1 MLSGSQKDLLRQ
13 REELE
18 LCDEA
23 CTDCGSRDDDN
34 GINDHHWSVSFDQ
47 NYPTQINQGIT
58 KERNLSGNGSGRTK
72 PDDKANK
79 SPLFLL
85 NLGIMKLT
93 EIQLTM
99 LILGRGNL
107 AYEA

>member
-34 GINDHHWSVSFDQ
+34 GINEHHWSISSDQ
-47 NYPTQINQGIT
+47 NYPTQMNQGIT
-58 KERNLSGNGSGRTK
+58 KERPPLSCNGSGRTK
-72 PDDKANK
+72 PDDKATK
-79 SPLFLL
+79 SLVKP
-85 NLGIMKLT
+85 
-93 EIQLTM
+93 
-99 LILGRGNL
+99 
-107 AYEA
+107 